1 MTLTSM
7 KLWMQAASTEQ
18 QFELAKR
25 AQTSRMYL
33 YHLAGGFRDAS
44 AELAQR
50 IEKAS
55 AEMHKESRGK
65 LPRIYRTDLNAACR
79 GCDFALKCLGPRA
92 VASEFEFIAPD
103 DTEGGDTN

>member
-25 AQTSRMYL
+25 AETSRNYL

-55 AEMHKESRGK
+55 AEIHKETRGK
-65 LPRIYRTDLNAACR
+65 LPKIYRTDLNNACR
-79 GCDFALKCLGPRA
+79 QCDFAQKCLGAAA
-92 VASEFEFIAPD
+92 VASEFKFINPD
-103 DTEGGDTN
+103 DTEGGEA